1 MGICTG
7 PALKEI
13 PMQITIFPNWETA
26 SAAFHSMRPT
36 VRPAKKGKLFS
47 TQALGSVWKSLKIV
61 FN

>member
-1 MGICTG
+1 
-7 PALKEI
+7 
-13 PMQITIFPNWETA
+13 MQITIFPNWETA